1 MCRIID
7 QNIKK
12 CLFDSLDFQNFPEEH
27 APGPLQKRGL
37 RPRNDRFAITVV

>member
-12 CLFDSLDFQNFPEEH
+12 CVFDSLDFQNFPGEH
-27 APGPLQKRGL
+27 APGPPYKSKG
-37 RPRNDRFAITVV
+37 FALAMIASLSL

>member
-12 CLFDSLDFQNFPEEH
+12 CLFDSLDFQIFPGEH
-27 APGPLQKRGL
+27 APDPLEKRGL
-37 RPRNDRFAITVV
+37 RPRNDRFAIMV